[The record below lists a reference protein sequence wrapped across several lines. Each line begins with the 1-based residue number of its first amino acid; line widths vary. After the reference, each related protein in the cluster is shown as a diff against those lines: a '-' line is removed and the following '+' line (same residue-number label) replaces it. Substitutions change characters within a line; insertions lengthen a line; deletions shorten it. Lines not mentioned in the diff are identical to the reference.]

1 MEKNKKGL
9 GGIAFLPLFVFLGLY
24 IGSGIIFTIKGVAGP
39 FNQFSRY
46 VALFVALGVVLMMNK
61 QYKID
66 EKIEIFSE
74 SAGAPGVMMMG
85 LIYLLAGGF
94 SGAAKSMGG
103 VESVVNLGLTF
114 IPSHFIVPG
123 IFLISCF
130 IATAMGTSMGT
141 MAAMAPIAVGV
152 AAKSNI
158 NVAITLA
165 AVMGGA
171 YFGDNLSILSDTT
184 ISATRGVG
192 CDMKDK
198 FRMNFLIAVPAA
210 VLTMVMYTI
219 MGKAG
224 NIEGDLTFHVVKV
237 LPYILVL
244 VGAIAGGNVILVL
257 MCGIILCGIV
267 GLATGSVTF
276 IGFVKAISGGME
288 DMMGITIV
296 AILIAGII
304 GSIKA
309 NGGIDWLIEKITSKV
324 KTRSGAEYG
333 IAVLSAALS
342 ASLVNNTVAIII
354 AAPIAKEIGSKYKI
368 AKKRLAS
375 LLDIFA
381 CGMLALCPH
390 DGGMLIMTGMGNVT
404 PFEILKFAY
413 YPIFLL
419 IATLITIK
427 FGLMRTK
434 EEKQAALEAKEHG
447 ETITG
452 EHVK

>member
-1 MEKNKKGL
+1 MTAENKKGL
-9 GGIAFLPLFVFLGLY
+9 GGISFLPLFIFLGLY
-24 IGSGIIFTIKGVAGP
+24 IGSGVFFSIKGAASP
-39 FNQFSRY
+39 FNQFPRH
-46 VALFVALGVVLMMNK
+46 VALFIAIGVAVLMNK
-61 QYKID
+61 NKKID
-66 EKIEIFSE
+66 DKIEIFSKN
-74 SAGAPGVMMMG
+74 AGSSGVMIMG

-114 IPSHFIVPG
+114 IPSTFIVPG

-152 AAKSNI
+152 AAKSNMD
-158 NVAITLA
+158 VAITLA

-192 CDMKDK
+192 CEMKDK
-198 FRMNFLIAVPAA
+198 FRMNFLIAIPAA
-210 VLTMVMYTI
+210 VLTMVLYTV

-224 NIEGDLTFHVVKV
+224 EIEGNLTFSFIKV
-237 LPYILVL
+237 IPYLLVL
-244 VGAIAGGNVILVL
+244 VGALAGGNVVLVL
-257 MCGIILCGIV
+257 MGGIVLCGIV
-267 GLATGSVTF
+267 GFATGSVTF
-276 IGFVKAISGGME
+276 LPFIKAIGSGME

-304 GSIKA
+304 GVIKE
-309 NGGIDWLIEKITSKV
+309 NGGIEWLIEKITSKV

-333 IAVLSAALS
+333 IGILSGALS

-354 AAPIAKEIGSKYKI
+354 SAPIAKEIGSKYHI
-368 AKKRLAS
+368 APKRLAS
-375 LLDIFA
+375 LIDIFA
-381 CGMLALCPH
+381 CGILALCPH
-390 DGGMLIMTGMGNVT
+390 DGGMLIMTGMGHVS
-404 PFEILKFAY
+404 PLDILKFAY
-413 YPIFLL
+413 YPVFLI

-427 FGLMRTK
+427 FGLLRTP
-434 EEKQAALEAKEHG
+434 EEKEFARMAKEKH
-447 ETITG
+447 ESIT
-452 EHVK
+452 EI

>member
-1 MEKNKKGL
+1 METGNKKGL
-9 GGIAFLPLFVFLGLY
+9 GGISFLPLFIFLGLY
-24 IGSGIIFTIKGVAGP
+24 IGSGVFFSIKGAASP
-39 FNQFSRY
+39 FNQFPRH
-46 VALFVALGVVLMMNK
+46 VALFIAIGVAVLMNK
-61 QYKID
+61 NKKID
-66 EKIEIFSE
+66 DKIEIFSKN
-74 SAGAPGVMMMG
+74 AGSSGVMIMG

-114 IPSHFIVPG
+114 IPSTFIVPG

-152 AAKSNI
+152 AAKSNMD
-158 NVAITLA
+158 VAITLA

-192 CDMKDK
+192 CEMKDK
-198 FRMNFLIAVPAA
+198 FRMNFLIAIPAA
-210 VLTMVMYTI
+210 VLTMVLYTV

-224 NIEGDLTFHVVKV
+224 EIEGNLTFSFIKV
-237 LPYILVL
+237 IPYLLVL
-244 VGAIAGGNVILVL
+244 AGALAGGNVVLVL
-257 MCGIILCGIV
+257 MGGIVLCGIV
-267 GLATGSVTF
+267 GFATGSVTF
-276 IGFVKAISGGME
+276 LPFIKAIGNGME

-304 GSIKA
+304 GVIKE
-309 NGGIDWLIEKITSKV
+309 NGGIEWLIEKITSKV

-333 IAVLSAALS
+333 IGILSGALS

-354 AAPIAKEIGSKYKI
+354 SAPIAKEIGSKYHI
-368 AKKRLAS
+368 APKRLAS
-375 LLDIFA
+375 LIDIFA
-381 CGMLALCPH
+381 CGILALCPH
-390 DGGMLIMTGMGNVT
+390 DGGMLIMTGMGHVS
-404 PFEILKFAY
+404 PLDILKFAY
-413 YPIFLL
+413 YPVFLI

-427 FGLMRTK
+427 FGLLRTP
-434 EEKQAALEAKEHG
+434 EEKEFARMAKEKH
-447 ETITG
+447 ESIT
-452 EHVK
+452 EI

>member
-1 MEKNKKGL
+1 MTAENKKGL
-9 GGIAFLPLFVFLGLY
+9 GGISFLPLFIFLGLY
-24 IGSGIIFTIKGVAGP
+24 IGSGVFFSIKGAASP
-39 FNQFSRY
+39 FNQFPRH
-46 VALFVALGVVLMMNK
+46 VALFIAIGVAVLMNK
-61 QYKID
+61 NKKID
-66 EKIEIFSE
+66 DKIEIFSKN
-74 SAGAPGVMMMG
+74 AGSSGVMIMG

-114 IPSHFIVPG
+114 IPSTFIVPG

-152 AAKSNI
+152 AAKSNMD
-158 NVAITLA
+158 VAITLA

-192 CDMKDK
+192 CEMKDK
-198 FRMNFLIAVPAA
+198 FRMNFLIAIPAA
-210 VLTMVMYTI
+210 VLTMVLYTV

-224 NIEGDLTFHVVKV
+224 EIEGNLTFSFIKV
-237 LPYILVL
+237 IPYLLVL
-244 VGAIAGGNVILVL
+244 AGALAGGNVVLVL
-257 MCGIILCGIV
+257 MGGIV
-267 GLATGSVTF
+267 LCVIVGFATGSVTF
-276 IGFVKAISGGME
+276 LPFIKAIGNGME

-304 GSIKA
+304 GVIKE
-309 NGGIDWLIEKITSKV
+309 NGGIEWLIEKITSKV

-333 IAVLSAALS
+333 IGILSGALS

-354 AAPIAKEIGSKYKI
+354 SAPIAKEIGSKYHI
-368 AKKRLAS
+368 APKRLAS
-375 LLDIFA
+375 LIDIFA
-381 CGMLALCPH
+381 CGTLALCPH
-390 DGGMLIMTGMGNVT
+390 DGGMLIMTGMGHVS
-404 PFEILKFAY
+404 PIDILKFAY
-413 YPIFLL
+413 YPVFLI

-427 FGLMRTK
+427 FGLLRTP
-434 EEKQAALEAKEHG
+434 EEKEFARMAKEKH
-447 ETITG
+447 ESIT
-452 EHVK
+452 EI

>member
-1 MEKNKKGL
+1 MTAENKKGL
-9 GGIAFLPLFVFLGLY
+9 GGISFLPLFIFLGLY
-24 IGSGIIFTIKGVAGP
+24 IGSGVFFSIKGAASP
-39 FNQFSRY
+39 FNQFPRH
-46 VALFVALGVVLMMNK
+46 VALFIAIGVAVLMNK
-61 QYKID
+61 NKKID
-66 EKIEIFSE
+66 DKIEIFSKN
-74 SAGAPGVMMMG
+74 AGSSGVMIMG

-114 IPSHFIVPG
+114 IPSTFIVPG

-152 AAKSNI
+152 AAKSNMD
-158 NVAITLA
+158 VAITLA

-192 CDMKDK
+192 CEMKDK
-198 FRMNFLIAVPAA
+198 FRMNFLIAIPAA
-210 VLTMVMYTI
+210 VLTMVLYTV

-224 NIEGDLTFHVVKV
+224 EIEGNLTFSFIKV
-237 LPYILVL
+237 IPYLLVL
-244 VGAIAGGNVILVL
+244 AGALAGGNVVLVL
-257 MCGIILCGIV
+257 MGGIVLCGIV
-267 GLATGSVTF
+267 GFATGSVTF
-276 IGFVKAISGGME
+276 LPFIKAIGSGME

-304 GSIKA
+304 GVIKE
-309 NGGIDWLIEKITSKV
+309 NGGIEWLIEKITSKV

-333 IAVLSAALS
+333 IGILSGALS

-354 AAPIAKEIGSKYKI
+354 SAPIAKEIGSKYHI
-368 AKKRLAS
+368 APKRLAS
-375 LLDIFA
+375 LIDIFA
-381 CGMLALCPH
+381 CGILALCPH
-390 DGGMLIMTGMGNVT
+390 DGGMLIMTGMGNVS
-404 PFEILKFAY
+404 PIDILKFAY
-413 YPIFLL
+413 YPVFLI

-427 FGLMRTK
+427 FGLLRTP
-434 EEKQAALEAKEHG
+434 EEKEFARMAKEKH
-447 ETITG
+447 ESIT
-452 EHVK
+452 EI

>member
-1 MEKNKKGL
+1 M
-9 GGIAFLPLFVFLGLY
+9 FF
-24 IGSGIIFTIKGVAGP
+24 SIKGATSP
-39 FNQFSRY
+39 FNQFPRH
-46 VALFVALGVVLMMNK
+46 VALFIAIGVAVLMNK
-61 QYKID
+61 NKKID
-66 EKIEIFSE
+66 DKIEIFSKN
-74 SAGAPGVMMMG
+74 AGSSGVMIMG

-114 IPSHFIVPG
+114 IPSTFIVPG

-152 AAKSNI
+152 AAKSNMD
-158 NVAITLA
+158 VAITLA

-192 CDMKDK
+192 CEMKDK
-198 FRMNFLIAVPAA
+198 FRMNFLIAIPAA
-210 VLTMVMYTI
+210 VLTMVLYTV

-224 NIEGDLTFHVVKV
+224 EIEGNLTFSFIKV
-237 LPYILVL
+237 IPYLLVL
-244 VGAIAGGNVILVL
+244 AGALAGGNVVLVL
-257 MCGIILCGIV
+257 MGGIVLCGIV
-267 GLATGSVTF
+267 GFATGSVTF
-276 IGFVKAISGGME
+276 LPFIKAIGSGME

-304 GSIKA
+304 GVIKE
-309 NGGIDWLIEKITSKV
+309 NGGIEWLIEKITSKV

-333 IAVLSAALS
+333 IGILSGALS

-354 AAPIAKEIGSKYKI
+354 SAPIAKEIGSKYHI
-368 AKKRLAS
+368 APKRLAS
-375 LLDIFA
+375 LIDIFA
-381 CGMLALCPH
+381 CGILALCPH
-390 DGGMLIMTGMGNVT
+390 DGGMLIMTGMGHVS
-404 PFEILKFAY
+404 PLDILKFAY
-413 YPIFLL
+413 YPVFLI

-427 FGLMRTK
+427 FGLLRTP
-434 EEKQAALEAKEHG
+434 EEKEFARMAKEKH
-447 ETITG
+447 ESIT
-452 EHVK
+452 EI

>member
-1 MEKNKKGL
+1 MTAENKKGL
-9 GGIAFLPLFVFLGLY
+9 GGISFLPLFIFLGLY
-24 IGSGIIFTIKGVAGP
+24 IGSGVFFSIKGATSP
-39 FNQFSRY
+39 FNQFPRH
-46 VALFVALGVVLMMNK
+46 VALFIAIGVAVLMNK
-61 QYKID
+61 NKKID
-66 EKIEIFSE
+66 DKIEIFSKN
-74 SAGAPGVMMMG
+74 AGSSGVMIMG

-114 IPSHFIVPG
+114 IPSTFIVPG

-152 AAKSNI
+152 AAKSNMD
-158 NVAITLA
+158 VAITLA

-192 CDMKDK
+192 CEMKDK
-198 FRMNFLIAVPAA
+198 FRMNFLIAIPAA
-210 VLTMVMYTI
+210 VLTMVLYTV

-224 NIEGDLTFHVVKV
+224 EIEGNLTFSFIKV
-237 LPYILVL
+237 IPYLLVL
-244 VGAIAGGNVILVL
+244 VGALAGGNVVLVL
-257 MCGIILCGIV
+257 MGGIVLCGIV
-267 GLATGSVTF
+267 GFATGSVTF
-276 IGFVKAISGGME
+276 LPFIKAIGSGME

-304 GSIKA
+304 GVIKE
-309 NGGIDWLIEKITSKV
+309 NGGIEWLIEKITSKV

-333 IAVLSAALS
+333 IGILSGALS

-354 AAPIAKEIGSKYKI
+354 SAPIAKEIGSKYHI
-368 AKKRLAS
+368 APKRLAS
-375 LLDIFA
+375 LIDIFA
-381 CGMLALCPH
+381 CGILALCPH
-390 DGGMLIMTGMGNVT
+390 DGGMLIMTGMGHVS
-404 PFEILKFAY
+404 PLDILKFAY
-413 YPIFLL
+413 YPVFLI

-427 FGLMRTK
+427 FGLLRTP
-434 EEKQAALEAKEHG
+434 EEKEFARMAKEKH
-447 ETITG
+447 ESIT
-452 EHVK
+452 EI

>member
-1 MEKNKKGL
+1 MTTENRKGL
-9 GGIAFLPLFVFLGLY
+9 GGISFLPLFIFLGLY
-24 IGSGIIFTIKGVAGP
+24 IGSGVFFSIKGAASP
-39 FNQFSRY
+39 FNQFPRH
-46 VALFVALGVVLMMNK
+46 VVLFIAIGVAVLMNK
-61 QYKID
+61 NKKID
-66 EKIEIFSE
+66 DKIEIFSKN
-74 SAGAPGVMMMG
+74 AGSSGVMIMG

-114 IPSHFIVPG
+114 IPSTFIVPG

-152 AAKSNI
+152 AAKSNMD
-158 NVAITLA
+158 VAITLA

-192 CDMKDK
+192 CEMKDK
-198 FRMNFLIAVPAA
+198 FRMNFLIAIPAA
-210 VLTMVMYTI
+210 LITIVLYTI

-224 NIEGDLTFHVVKV
+224 EIEGNLTFSFIKV
-237 LPYILVL
+237 IPYLLVL
-244 VGAIAGGNVILVL
+244 AGALAGGNVVLVL
-257 MCGIILCGIV
+257 MGGIVLCGIV
-267 GLATGSVTF
+267 GFATGSVAFLPF
-276 IGFVKAISGGME
+276 IKAIGNGME

-304 GSIKA
+304 GVIKE

-333 IAVLSAALS
+333 IGILSGALS

-354 AAPIAKEIGSKYKI
+354 AAPIAKEIGSKYHI
-368 AKKRLAS
+368 APKRLAS
-375 LLDIFA
+375 LIDIFA
-381 CGMLALCPH
+381 CGILALCPH
-390 DGGMLIMTGMGNVT
+390 DGGMLIMTGMGHVS
-404 PFEILKFAY
+404 PIDILKFAY
-413 YPIFLL
+413 YPVFLIL
-419 IATLITIK
+419 ATLVTIK
-427 FGLMRTK
+427 FGLLRTK
-434 EEKQAALEAKEHG
+434 EEKEFARLAKENH
-447 ETITG
+447 ESIT
-452 EHVK
+452 EI

>member
-1 MEKNKKGL
+1 MTAENKKGL
-9 GGIAFLPLFVFLGLY
+9 GGISFLPLFIFLGLY
-24 IGSGIIFTIKGVAGP
+24 IGSGVFFSIKGAASP
-39 FNQFSRY
+39 FNQFPRH
-46 VALFVALGVVLMMNK
+46 VALFIAIGVAVLMNK
-61 QYKID
+61 NKKID
-66 EKIEIFSE
+66 DKIEIFSKN
-74 SAGAPGVMMMG
+74 AGSSGVMIMG

-114 IPSHFIVPG
+114 IPSTFIVPG

-152 AAKSNI
+152 AAKSNMD
-158 NVAITLA
+158 VAITLA

-192 CDMKDK
+192 CEMKDK
-198 FRMNFLIAVPAA
+198 FRMNFLIAIPAA
-210 VLTMVMYTI
+210 VLTMVLYTV

-224 NIEGDLTFHVVKV
+224 EIEGNLTFSFIKV
-237 LPYILVL
+237 IPYLLVL
-244 VGAIAGGNVILVL
+244 AGALAGGNVVLVL
-257 MCGIILCGIV
+257 MGGIVLCGIV
-267 GLATGSVTF
+267 GFATGSVTF
-276 IGFVKAISGGME
+276 LPFIKAIGSGME

-304 GSIKA
+304 GVIKE
-309 NGGIDWLIEKITSKV
+309 NGGIEWLIEKITSKV

-333 IAVLSAALS
+333 IGILSGALS

-354 AAPIAKEIGSKYKI
+354 SAPIAKEIGSKYHI
-368 AKKRLAS
+368 APKRLAS
-375 LLDIFA
+375 LIDIFA
-381 CGMLALCPH
+381 CGILALCPH
-390 DGGMLIMTGMGNVT
+390 DGGMLIMTGMGHVS
-404 PFEILKFAY
+404 PLDILKFAY
-413 YPIFLL
+413 YPVFLI

-427 FGLMRTK
+427 FGLLRTP
-434 EEKQAALEAKEHG
+434 EEKEFARMAKEKH
-447 ETITG
+447 ESIT
-452 EHVK
+452 EI

>member
-1 MEKNKKGL
+1 MTAENKKGL
-9 GGIAFLPLFVFLGLY
+9 GGISFLPLFIFLGLY
-24 IGSGIIFTIKGVAGP
+24 IGSGVFFSIKGATSP
-39 FNQFSRY
+39 FNQFPRH
-46 VALFVALGVVLMMNK
+46 VALFIAIGVAVLMNK
-61 QYKID
+61 NKKID
-66 EKIEIFSE
+66 DKIEIFSKN
-74 SAGAPGVMMMG
+74 AGSSGVMIMG

-114 IPSHFIVPG
+114 IPSTFIVPG

-152 AAKSNI
+152 AAKSNMD
-158 NVAITLA
+158 VAITLA

-192 CDMKDK
+192 CEMKDK
-198 FRMNFLIAVPAA
+198 FRMNFLIAIPAA
-210 VLTMVMYTI
+210 VLTMVLYTV

-224 NIEGDLTFHVVKV
+224 EIEGNLTFSFIKV
-237 LPYILVL
+237 IPYLLVL
-244 VGAIAGGNVILVL
+244 AGALAGGNVVLVL
-257 MCGIILCGIV
+257 MGGIVLCGIV
-267 GLATGSVTF
+267 GFATGSVTF
-276 IGFVKAISGGME
+276 LPFIKAIGSGME

-304 GSIKA
+304 GVIKE
-309 NGGIDWLIEKITSKV
+309 NGGIEWLIEKITSKV

-333 IAVLSAALS
+333 IGILSGALS

-354 AAPIAKEIGSKYKI
+354 SAPIAKEIGSKYHI
-368 AKKRLAS
+368 APKRLAS
-375 LLDIFA
+375 LIDIFA
-381 CGMLALCPH
+381 CGILALCPH
-390 DGGMLIMTGMGNVT
+390 DGGMLIMTGMGHVS
-404 PFEILKFAY
+404 PLDILKFAY
-413 YPIFLL
+413 YPVFLI

-427 FGLMRTK
+427 FGLLRTP
-434 EEKQAALEAKEHG
+434 EEKQFARMAKEKH
-447 ETITG
+447 ESIT
-452 EHVK
+452 EI

>member
-1 MEKNKKGL
+1 MTAENKKGL
-9 GGIAFLPLFVFLGLY
+9 GGISFLPLFIFLGLY
-24 IGSGIIFTIKGVAGP
+24 IGSGVFFSIKGAASP
-39 FNQFSRY
+39 FNQFPRH
-46 VALFVALGVVLMMNK
+46 VALFIAIGVAVLMNK
-61 QYKID
+61 NKKID
-66 EKIEIFSE
+66 DKIEIFSKN
-74 SAGAPGVMMMG
+74 AGSSGVMIMG

-114 IPSHFIVPG
+114 IPSTFIVPG

-152 AAKSNI
+152 AAKSNMD
-158 NVAITLA
+158 VAITLA

-192 CDMKDK
+192 CEMKDK
-198 FRMNFLIAVPAA
+198 FRMNFLIAIPAA
-210 VLTMVMYTI
+210 VLTMVLYTV

-224 NIEGDLTFHVVKV
+224 EIEGNLTFSFIKV
-237 LPYILVL
+237 IPYLLVL
-244 VGAIAGGNVILVL
+244 AGALAGGNVVLVL
-257 MCGIILCGIV
+257 MGGIVLCGIV
-267 GLATGSVTF
+267 GFATESVTF
-276 IGFVKAISGGME
+276 LPFIKAIGSGME

-304 GSIKA
+304 GVIKE
-309 NGGIDWLIEKITSKV
+309 NGGIEWLIEKITSKV

-333 IAVLSAALS
+333 IGILSGALS

-354 AAPIAKEIGSKYKI
+354 SAPIAKEIGSKYHI
-368 AKKRLAS
+368 APKRLAS
-375 LLDIFA
+375 LIDIFA
-381 CGMLALCPH
+381 CGILALCPH
-390 DGGMLIMTGMGNVT
+390 DGGMLIMTGMGNVS
-404 PFEILKFAY
+404 PIDILKFAY
-413 YPIFLL
+413 YPVFLI

-427 FGLMRTK
+427 FGLLRTP
-434 EEKQAALEAKEHG
+434 EEKEFARMAKEKH
-447 ETITG
+447 ESIT
-452 EHVK
+452 EI

>member
-1 MEKNKKGL
+1 METGNKKGL
-9 GGIAFLPLFVFLGLY
+9 GGISFLPLFIFLGLY
-24 IGSGIIFTIKGVAGP
+24 IGSGVFFSIKGAASP
-39 FNQFSRY
+39 FNQFPRH
-46 VALFVALGVVLMMNK
+46 VALFIAIGVAVLMNK
-61 QYKID
+61 NKKID
-66 EKIEIFSE
+66 DKIEIFSKN
-74 SAGAPGVMMMG
+74 AGSSGVMIMG

-114 IPSHFIVPG
+114 IPSTFIVPG

-152 AAKSNI
+152 AAKSNMD
-158 NVAITLA
+158 VAITLA

-192 CDMKDK
+192 CEMKDK
-198 FRMNFLIAVPAA
+198 FRMNFLIAIPAA
-210 VLTMVMYTI
+210 VLTMVLYTV

-224 NIEGDLTFHVVKV
+224 EIEGNLTFSFIKV
-237 LPYILVL
+237 IPYLLVL
-244 VGAIAGGNVILVL
+244 AGALAGGNVVLVL
-257 MCGIILCGIV
+257 MGGIVLCGLV
-267 GLATGSVTF
+267 GFATGSVTF
-276 IGFVKAISGGME
+276 LPFIKAIGNGME

-304 GSIKA
+304 GVIKE
-309 NGGIDWLIEKITSKV
+309 NGGIEWLIEKITSKV

-333 IAVLSAALS
+333 IGILSGALS

-354 AAPIAKEIGSKYKI
+354 SAPIAKEIGSKYHI
-368 AKKRLAS
+368 APKRLAS
-375 LLDIFA
+375 LIDIFA
-381 CGMLALCPH
+381 CGILALCPH
-390 DGGMLIMTGMGNVT
+390 DGGMLIMTGMGHVS
-404 PFEILKFAY
+404 PLDILKFAY
-413 YPIFLL
+413 YPVFLI

-427 FGLMRTK
+427 FGLLRTP
-434 EEKQAALEAKEHG
+434 EEKEFARMAKEKH
-447 ETITG
+447 ESIT
-452 EHVK
+452 EI

>member
-1 MEKNKKGL
+1 MTAENKKGL
-9 GGIAFLPLFVFLGLY
+9 GGISFLPLFIFLGLY
-24 IGSGIIFTIKGVAGP
+24 IGSGVFFSIKGAASP
-39 FNQFSRY
+39 FNQFPRH
-46 VALFVALGVVLMMNK
+46 VALFIAIGVAVLMNK
-61 QYKID
+61 NKKID
-66 EKIEIFSE
+66 DKIEIFSKN
-74 SAGAPGVMMMG
+74 AGSSGVMIMG

-114 IPSHFIVPG
+114 IPSTFIVPG

-152 AAKSNI
+152 AAKSNMD
-158 NVAITLA
+158 VAITLA

-192 CDMKDK
+192 CEMKDK
-198 FRMNFLIAVPAA
+198 FRMNFLIAIPAA
-210 VLTMVMYTI
+210 VLTMVLYTV

-224 NIEGDLTFHVVKV
+224 EIEGNLTFSFIKV
-237 LPYILVL
+237 IPYLLVL
-244 VGAIAGGNVILVL
+244 AGALAGGNVVLVL
-257 MCGIILCGIV
+257 MGGIVLCGIV
-267 GLATGSVTF
+267 GFATGSVTF
-276 IGFVKAISGGME
+276 LPFIKAIGSGME

-304 GSIKA
+304 GVIKE
-309 NGGIDWLIEKITSKV
+309 NGGIEWLIEKITSKV

-333 IAVLSAALS
+333 IGILSGALS

-354 AAPIAKEIGSKYKI
+354 SAPIAKEIGSRYHI
-368 AKKRLAS
+368 APKRLAS
-375 LLDIFA
+375 LIDIFA
-381 CGMLALCPH
+381 CGILALCPH
-390 DGGMLIMTGMGNVT
+390 DGGMLIMTGMGHVS
-404 PFEILKFAY
+404 PLDILKFAY
-413 YPIFLL
+413 YPVFLI

-427 FGLMRTK
+427 FGLLRTP
-434 EEKQAALEAKEHG
+434 EEKEFARMAKEKH
-447 ETITG
+447 ESIT
-452 EHVK
+452 EI

>member
-1 MEKNKKGL
+1 METGNKKGL
-9 GGIAFLPLFVFLGLY
+9 GGISFLPLFIFLGLY
-24 IGSGIIFTIKGVAGP
+24 IGSGVFFSIKGAASP
-39 FNQFSRY
+39 FNQFPRH
-46 VALFVALGVVLMMNK
+46 VALFIAIGVAVLMNK
-61 QYKID
+61 NKKID
-66 EKIEIFSE
+66 DKIEIFSKN
-74 SAGAPGVMMMG
+74 AGSSGVMIMG

-114 IPSHFIVPG
+114 IPSTFIVPG

-152 AAKSNI
+152 AAKSNMD
-158 NVAITLA
+158 VAITLA

-192 CDMKDK
+192 CEMKDK
-198 FRMNFLIAVPAA
+198 FRMNFLIAIPAA
-210 VLTMVMYTI
+210 ILTMVLYTV

-224 NIEGDLTFHVVKV
+224 EIEGNLTFSFIKV
-237 LPYILVL
+237 IPYLLVL
-244 VGAIAGGNVILVL
+244 AGALAGGNVVLVL
-257 MCGIILCGIV
+257 MGGIVLCGIV
-267 GLATGSVTF
+267 GFATGSVTF
-276 IGFVKAISGGME
+276 LPFIKAIGSGME

-304 GSIKA
+304 GVIKE
-309 NGGIDWLIEKITSKV
+309 NGGIEWLIEKITSKV

-333 IAVLSAALS
+333 IGILSGALS

-354 AAPIAKEIGSKYKI
+354 SAPIAKEIGSKYHI
-368 AKKRLAS
+368 APKRLAS
-375 LLDIFA
+375 LIDIFA
-381 CGMLALCPH
+381 CGILALCPH
-390 DGGMLIMTGMGNVT
+390 DGGMLIMTGMGHVS
-404 PFEILKFAY
+404 PIDILKFAY
-413 YPIFLL
+413 YPVFLI

-427 FGLMRTK
+427 FGLLRTP
-434 EEKQAALEAKEHG
+434 EEKEFARLAKEKH
-447 ETITG
+447 ESIT
-452 EHVK
+452 EI

>member
-1 MEKNKKGL
+1 MTAENKKGL
-9 GGIAFLPLFVFLGLY
+9 GGISFLPLFIFLGLY
-24 IGSGIIFTIKGVAGP
+24 IGSGVFFSIKGAASP
-39 FNQFSRY
+39 FNQFPRH
-46 VALFVALGVVLMMNK
+46 VALFIAIGVAVLMNK
-61 QYKID
+61 NKKID
-66 EKIEIFSE
+66 DKIEIFSKN
-74 SAGAPGVMMMG
+74 AGSSGVMIMG

-114 IPSHFIVPG
+114 IPSTFIVPG

-152 AAKSNI
+152 AAKSNMD
-158 NVAITLA
+158 VAITLA

-192 CDMKDK
+192 CEMKDK
-198 FRMNFLIAVPAA
+198 FRMNFLIAIPAA
-210 VLTMVMYTI
+210 VLTMILYTI

-224 NIEGDLTFHVVKV
+224 EIEGNLTFSFIKV
-237 LPYILVL
+237 IPYLLVL
-244 VGAIAGGNVILVL
+244 AGALAGGNVVLVL
-257 MCGIILCGIV
+257 MGGIVLCGIV
-267 GLATGSVTF
+267 GFATGSVTF
-276 IGFVKAISGGME
+276 LPFIKAIGSGME

-304 GSIKA
+304 GVIKE
-309 NGGIDWLIEKITSKV
+309 NGGIEWLIEKITSKV

-333 IAVLSAALS
+333 IGILSGALS

-354 AAPIAKEIGSKYKI
+354 SAPIAKEIGSKYHI
-368 AKKRLAS
+368 APKRLAS
-375 LLDIFA
+375 LIDIFA
-381 CGMLALCPH
+381 CGILALCPH
-390 DGGMLIMTGMGNVT
+390 DGGMLIMTGMGHVS
-404 PFEILKFAY
+404 PLDILKFAY
-413 YPIFLL
+413 YPVFLI

-427 FGLMRTK
+427 FGLLRTP
-434 EEKQAALEAKEHG
+434 EEKEFARMAKEKH
-447 ETITG
+447 ESIT
-452 EHVK
+452 EI

>member
-1 MEKNKKGL
+1 MTAENKKGL
-9 GGIAFLPLFVFLGLY
+9 GGISFLPLFIFLGLY
-24 IGSGIIFTIKGVAGP
+24 IGSGVFFSIKGAASP
-39 FNQFSRY
+39 FNQFPRH
-46 VALFVALGVVLMMNK
+46 VALFIAIGVAVLMNK
-61 QYKID
+61 NKKID
-66 EKIEIFSE
+66 DKIEIFSKN
-74 SAGAPGVMMMG
+74 AGSSGVMIMG

-114 IPSHFIVPG
+114 IPSTFIVPG

-152 AAKSNI
+152 AAKSNMD
-158 NVAITLA
+158 VAITLA

-192 CDMKDK
+192 CEMKDK
-198 FRMNFLIAVPAA
+198 FRMNFLIAIPAA
-210 VLTMVMYTI
+210 VLTMVLYTI

-224 NIEGDLTFHVVKV
+224 EIEGNLTFSFIKV
-237 LPYILVL
+237 IPYLLVL
-244 VGAIAGGNVILVL
+244 AGALAGGNVVLVL
-257 MCGIILCGIV
+257 MGGIVLCGIV
-267 GLATGSVTF
+267 GFATGSVTF
-276 IGFVKAISGGME
+276 LPFIKAIGSGME

-304 GSIKA
+304 GVIKE
-309 NGGIDWLIEKITSKV
+309 NGGIEWLIEKITSKV

-333 IAVLSAALS
+333 IGILSGALS

-354 AAPIAKEIGSKYKI
+354 SAPIAKEIGSKYHI
-368 AKKRLAS
+368 APKRLAS
-375 LLDIFA
+375 LIDIFA
-381 CGMLALCPH
+381 CGILALCPH
-390 DGGMLIMTGMGNVT
+390 DGGMLIMTGMGNVS
-404 PFEILKFAY
+404 PIDILKFAY
-413 YPIFLL
+413 YPVFLI

-427 FGLMRTK
+427 FGLLRTP
-434 EEKQAALEAKEHG
+434 EEKEFARMAKEKH
-447 ETITG
+447 ESIT
-452 EHVK
+452 EI

>member
-1 MEKNKKGL
+1 MTAENKKGL
-9 GGIAFLPLFVFLGLY
+9 GGISFLPLFIFLGLY
-24 IGSGIIFTIKGVAGP
+24 IGSGVFFSIKGATSP
-39 FNQFSRY
+39 FNQFPRH
-46 VALFVALGVVLMMNK
+46 VALFIAIGVAVLMNK
-61 QYKID
+61 NKKID
-66 EKIEIFSE
+66 DKIEIFSKN
-74 SAGAPGVMMMG
+74 AGSSGVMIMG

-114 IPSHFIVPG
+114 IPSTFIVPG

-152 AAKSNI
+152 AAKSNMD
-158 NVAITLA
+158 VAITLA

-192 CDMKDK
+192 CEMKDK
-198 FRMNFLIAVPAA
+198 FRMNFLIAIPAA
-210 VLTMVMYTI
+210 VLTMVLYTV

-224 NIEGDLTFHVVKV
+224 EIEGNLTFSFIKV
-237 LPYILVL
+237 IPYLLVL
-244 VGAIAGGNVILVL
+244 AGALAGGNVVLVL
-257 MCGIILCGIV
+257 MGGIVLCGIV
-267 GLATGSVTF
+267 GFATGSVTF
-276 IGFVKAISGGME
+276 LPFIKAIGSGME

-304 GSIKA
+304 GVIKE
-309 NGGIDWLIEKITSKV
+309 NGGIEWLIEKITSKV

-333 IAVLSAALS
+333 IGILSGALS

-354 AAPIAKEIGSKYKI
+354 SAPIAKEIGSKYHI
-368 AKKRLAS
+368 APKRLAS
-375 LLDIFA
+375 LIDIFA
-381 CGMLALCPH
+381 CGILALCPH
-390 DGGMLIMTGMGNVT
+390 DGGMLIMTGMGHVS
-404 PFEILKFAY
+404 PLDILKFAY
-413 YPIFLL
+413 YPVFLI

-427 FGLMRTK
+427 FGLLRTP
-434 EEKQAALEAKEHG
+434 EEKEFARMAKEKH
-447 ETITG
+447 ESIT
-452 EHVK
+452 EI

>member
-1 MEKNKKGL
+1 MTTENKKGL
-9 GGIAFLPLFVFLGLY
+9 GGISFLPLFIFLGLY
-24 IGSGIIFTIKGVAGP
+24 IGSGVFFSIKGAASP
-39 FNQFSRY
+39 FNQFPRH
-46 VALFVALGVVLMMNK
+46 VALFIAIGVAVLMNK
-61 QYKID
+61 NKKID
-66 EKIEIFSE
+66 DKIEIFSKN
-74 SAGAPGVMMMG
+74 AGSSGVMIMG

-114 IPSHFIVPG
+114 IPSTFIVPG

-152 AAKSNI
+152 AAKSNMD
-158 NVAITLA
+158 VAITLA

-192 CDMKDK
+192 CEMKDK
-198 FRMNFLIAVPAA
+198 FRMNFLIAIPAA
-210 VLTMVMYTI
+210 LITMVLYTI

-224 NIEGDLTFHVVKV
+224 EIEGNLTFSFIKV
-237 LPYILVL
+237 IPYLLVL
-244 VGAIAGGNVILVL
+244 AGALAGGNVVLVL
-257 MCGIILCGIV
+257 MGGIVLCGIV
-267 GLATGSVTF
+267 GFATGSVAFLPF
-276 IGFVKAISGGME
+276 IKAIGNGME

-304 GSIKA
+304 GVIKE

-333 IAVLSAALS
+333 IGILSGALS

-354 AAPIAKEIGSKYKI
+354 AAPIAKEIGSKYHI
-368 AKKRLAS
+368 APKRLAS
-375 LLDIFA
+375 LIDIFA
-381 CGMLALCPH
+381 CGILALCPH
-390 DGGMLIMTGMGNVT
+390 DGGMLIMTGMGHVS
-404 PFEILKFAY
+404 PIDILKFAY
-413 YPIFLL
+413 YPVFLIL
-419 IATLITIK
+419 ATLVTIK
-427 FGLMRTK
+427 FGLLRTK
-434 EEKQAALEAKEHG
+434 EEKEFARLAKENH
-447 ETITG
+447 ESIT
-452 EHVK
+452 EI

>member
-1 MEKNKKGL
+1 MTAENKKGL
-9 GGIAFLPLFVFLGLY
+9 GGISFLPLFIFLGLY
-24 IGSGIIFTIKGVAGP
+24 IGSGVFFSIKGAASP
-39 FNQFSRY
+39 FNQFPRH
-46 VALFVALGVVLMMNK
+46 VALFIAIGVAVLMNK
-61 QYKID
+61 NKKID
-66 EKIEIFSE
+66 DKIEIFSKN
-74 SAGAPGVMMMG
+74 AGSSGVMIMG

-114 IPSHFIVPG
+114 IPSTFIVPG

-152 AAKSNI
+152 AAKSNMD
-158 NVAITLA
+158 VAITLA

-192 CDMKDK
+192 CEMKDK
-198 FRMNFLIAVPAA
+198 FRMNFLIAIPAA
-210 VLTMVMYTI
+210 VLTMVLYTV

-224 NIEGDLTFHVVKV
+224 EIEGNLTFSFIKV
-237 LPYILVL
+237 IPYLLVL
-244 VGAIAGGNVILVL
+244 AGALAGGNVVLVL
-257 MCGIILCGIV
+257 MGGIVLCGIV
-267 GLATGSVTF
+267 GFATGSVTF
-276 IGFVKAISGGME
+276 LPFIKAIGSGME

-304 GSIKA
+304 GVIKE
-309 NGGIDWLIEKITSKV
+309 NGGIEWLIEKITSKV

-333 IAVLSAALS
+333 IGILSGALS

-354 AAPIAKEIGSKYKI
+354 SAPIAKEIGSKYHI
-368 AKKRLAS
+368 APKRLAS
-375 LLDIFA
+375 LIDIFA
-381 CGMLALCPH
+381 CGILALCPH
-390 DGGMLIMTGMGNVT
+390 DGGMLIMTGMGHVS
-404 PFEILKFAY
+404 PIDILKFAY
-413 YPIFLL
+413 YPVFLI

-427 FGLMRTK
+427 FGLLRTP
-434 EEKQAALEAKEHG
+434 EEKEFARMAKEKH
-447 ETITG
+447 ESIT
-452 EHVK
+452 EI

>member
-1 MEKNKKGL
+1 MTAENKKGL
-9 GGIAFLPLFVFLGLY
+9 GGISFLPLFIFLGLY
-24 IGSGIIFTIKGVAGP
+24 IGSGVFFSIKGAASP
-39 FNQFSRY
+39 FNQFPRH
-46 VALFVALGVVLMMNK
+46 VALFIAIGVAVLMNK
-61 QYKID
+61 NKKID
-66 EKIEIFSE
+66 DKIEIFSKN
-74 SAGAPGVMMMG
+74 AGSSGVMIMG

-114 IPSHFIVPG
+114 IPSTFIVPG

-152 AAKSNI
+152 AAKSNMD
-158 NVAITLA
+158 VAITLA

-192 CDMKDK
+192 CEMKDK
-198 FRMNFLIAVPAA
+198 FRMNFLIAIPAA
-210 VLTMVMYTI
+210 VLTMVLYTV

-224 NIEGDLTFHVVKV
+224 EIEGNLTFSSIKV
-237 LPYILVL
+237 IPYLLVL
-244 VGAIAGGNVILVL
+244 AGALAGGNVVLVL
-257 MCGIILCGIV
+257 MGGIVLCGIV
-267 GLATGSVTF
+267 GFATGSVTF
-276 IGFVKAISGGME
+276 LPFIKAIGSGME

-304 GSIKA
+304 GVIKE
-309 NGGIDWLIEKITSKV
+309 NGGIEWLIEKITSKV

-333 IAVLSAALS
+333 IGILSGALS

-354 AAPIAKEIGSKYKI
+354 SAPIAKEIGSKYHI
-368 AKKRLAS
+368 APKRLAS
-375 LLDIFA
+375 LIDIFA
-381 CGMLALCPH
+381 CGILALCPH
-390 DGGMLIMTGMGNVT
+390 DGGMLIMTGMGHVS
-404 PFEILKFAY
+404 PLDILKFAY
-413 YPIFLL
+413 YPVFLI

-427 FGLMRTK
+427 FGLLRTP
-434 EEKQAALEAKEHG
+434 EEKEFARMAKEKH
-447 ETITG
+447 ESIT
-452 EHVK
+452 EI